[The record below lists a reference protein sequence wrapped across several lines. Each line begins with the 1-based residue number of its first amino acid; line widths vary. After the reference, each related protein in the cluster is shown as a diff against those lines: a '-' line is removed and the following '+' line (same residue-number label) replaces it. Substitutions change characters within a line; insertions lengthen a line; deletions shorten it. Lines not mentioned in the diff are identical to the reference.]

1 MKANKGA
8 PGAGAAAANAD
19 ADGNK
24 TAVAN
29 HPWARERS
37 KFIGEKIVGETP
49 KDIPLSK
56 ASFIPPGA
64 QAARPQVRLV
74 GDDVRRTRASKRR
87 RMGPTYPVGGGEGRW
102 QTLTSFFQPLP
113 SPRKARSLRPVSATT
128 ARVPQPS
135 RLASSRGV
143 LAPCRSGRRD
153 ADLPRGGRCQSAMA
167 RSGPSFDVPDEII
180 PRKGGITE
188 RAFERVAV
196 NLIGVGKHNP
206 TTIGV
211 LPFERAALAMNLDE
225 AKAVEG
231 GKHLPPG
238 QQRELHSDRATTSWV
253 ASAMISCGDGSR

>member
-1 MKANKGA
+1 
-8 PGAGAAAANAD
+8 
-19 ADGNK
+19 
-24 TAVAN
+24 
-29 HPWARERS
+29 
-37 KFIGEKIVGETP
+37 
-49 KDIPLSK
+49 
-56 ASFIPPGA
+56 
-64 QAARPQVRLV
+64 
-74 GDDVRRTRASKRR
+74 
-87 RMGPTYPVGGGEGRW
+87 
-102 QTLTSFFQPLP
+102 
-113 SPRKARSLRPVSATT
+113 
-128 ARVPQPS
+128 
-135 RLASSRGV
+135 
-143 LAPCRSGRRD
+143 
-153 ADLPRGGRCQSAMA
+153 MA